1 MFACRLP
8 AARRVDSVRAR
19 VRDQAIMSAR
29 RARGRS
35 RANRPAAV
43 VRGRPQRG
51 RAGAVIQAA
60 IARVRIEAVLKPNR
74 LTRQVE
80 LRDLADEDLMALV
93 RDGQARAFE
102 IVFDRHAGPAF
113 SLAYR
118 MCGRRSLA
126 EEVVQEAFLSL
137 WRSGARYDR
146 TRGSVRSWVMGVV
159 HNRAIDALRRH
170 VARDSRE
177 VADEGIAERLPA
189 PELTELEAARRE
201 ESDAV
206 RGALGALP
214 SEQRQVIELAYFG
227 GFTHSQIAQMLD
239 APVGTVKGRMRLGLT
254 KLRMSLGD
262 QSRVAI

>member
-1 MFACRLP
+1 VFK
-8 AARRVDSVRAR
+8 
-19 VRDQAIMSAR
+19 
-29 RARGRS
+29 
-35 RANRPAAV
+35 
-43 VRGRPQRG
+43 PQ
-51 RAGAVIQAA
+51 
-60 IARVRIEAVLKPNR
+60 R
-74 LTRQVE
+74 LTRQVD

-93 RDGQARAFE
+93 RDGHARAFE
-102 IVFDRHAGPAF
+102 VVFDRHAGPAF

-118 MCGRRSLA
+118 MCGRRGLA

-170 VARDSRE
+170 VARDSRD

-189 PELTELEAARRE
+189 PELTEVEVARRE

-227 GFTHSQIAQMLD
+227 GFTHSQIAEMLG

-254 KLRMSLGD
+254 KLRMALGD
-262 QSRVAI
+262 PSRVAI